1 MKLMRF
7 KLITLIVS
15 LLVVGAYGQKQSKS
29 FNEVFNVNAE
39 TVLDINTSNA
49 DIEFET
55 WDKNQIS
62 VEAIIEIEG
71 ATAKEAEEY
80 FEGRSIEIVGN
91 SQKVEISTRTNNTWS
106 FDHALEGLQGLKDL
120 NFVIPEFNFE
130 MPEIPEIPDM
140 ADFIIDLG
148 DMPMPPVP
156 PVDFD
161 YEAYKKD
168 GEKYMKK
175 WQKKFE
181 KGFDK
186 NYEKK
191 MEEWSKRMELR
202 GAEIEKRHEERQL
215 KRAEMQEKR
224 MEVQERRM
232 EKQAEAME
240 KRAVEMERRAEEH
253 EKQRELL
260 EKQHEMHEKEANIFY
275 YSRDGENKNYK
286 VKKTI
291 KIKMPKDTK
300 IKMNVRHGEVKLAEN
315 TKNINAKLS
324 YSTLVAYTID
334 GDQTTIK
341 TSYSP
346 VSVQKWNYGLL
357 QADYS
362 ENVDLREVLNL
373 RLSTTSSDVTIDK
386 LLKSLVVNNKMGPLK
401 INSVSKDFK
410 EMDISLQ
417 NGEFIC
423 NLPATAFVIEIDGT
437 LSELN
442 IPSSLHLDETKNHN
456 TTVYKGYNIS
466 RNTDKSILI
475 NSKYSEVVL
484 KD

>member
-29 FNEVFNVNAE
+29 YNEVFNVNAE
-39 TVLDINTSNA
+39 TILDINTSNT

-62 VEAIIEIEG
+62 VEAIVEIEG
-71 ATAKEAEEY
+71 ATPEEAEKY
-80 FEGRSIEIVGN
+80 FEDRSIEIVGN
-91 SQKVEISTRTNNTWS
+91 SQKVEISTRTNNTWL
-106 FDHALEGLQGLKDL
+106 FGQTMEGLQDLQDL
-120 NFVIPEFNFE
+120 NIVIPDFHFE
-130 MPEIPEIPDM
+130 MPEIPEMPDM
-140 ADFIIDLG
+140 EDFIIDLR

-156 PVDFD
+156 AIDFD

-168 GEKYMKK
+168 GEKYLEK
-175 WQKKFE
+175 WQKKFQ
-181 KGFDK
+181 KGFNKD
-186 NYEKK
+186 YEKK
-191 MEEWSKRMELR
+191 MEAWSKRMELR
-202 GAEIEKRHEERQL
+202 GAEIEKRQEERQS
-215 KRAEMQEKR
+215 RRTEMMKKR
-224 MEVQERRM
+224 MEGQERRM

-240 KRAVEMERRAEEH
+240 KRAAEMEKRVEER

-275 YSRDGENKNYK
+275 YSHDGQNKNYK

-291 KIKMPKDTK
+291 KIKMPKGTK

-324 YSTLVAYTID
+324 YSSLEAYTID
-334 GDQTTIK
+334 GDKTIIK

-373 RLSTTSSDVTIDK
+373 RLSATSSDVTIDK

-417 NGEFIC
+417 NGEFMC
-423 NLPATAFVIEIDGT
+423 NLPATAFVIEVDGT
-437 LSELN
+437 LSELKV
-442 IPSSLHLDETKNHN
+442 PSSLHLDKTKNHN